1 MKIRKILSI
10 TILMLLL
17 TVGIG
22 WSVGELRPMSKAGN
36 TIEKCISY
44 YGGEPLCIDMDIA
57 IAEYMIRYPVQFKK
71 VMERLGIWDAS

>member
-22 WSVGELRPMSKAGN
+22 WTSGKLKPMSKSGN
-36 TIEKCISY
+36 TIEKCISHY
-44 YGGEPLCIDMDIA
+44 DGQPFCIDMDVA
-57 IAEYMIRYPVQFKK
+57 IAEYMIKYPVQFNKLMKK
-71 VMERLGIWDAS
+71 LRVK